1 MKRNDLQFFS
11 RLDLLFIVTPIF
23 IAFFIA
29 AIPKASEKNGVVKV
43 YISGELVYEQP
54 LTRTATWVVKN
65 DGEYL
70 STLVV
75 DGSKEKVRLVDS
87 NCPLKICERT
97 GWVGIGGSIVCV
109 PNKIVVK
116 VEGKTKASEIDIV
129 TW

>member
-1 MKRNDLQFFS
+1 MKRNDLPLFS
-11 RLDLLFIVTPIF
+11 RLDLLFMMMPIF

-29 AIPKASEKNGVVKV
+29 AIPKASENGLVRV
-43 YISGELVYEQP
+43 YINGELVYEQP
-54 LTRTATWVVKN
+54 LTRSATWVIKS
-65 DGEYL
+65 DGKYH
-70 STLVV
+70 STLIV

-109 PNKIVVK
+109 PNRVVVK
-116 VEGKTKASEIDIV
+116 VEGKTKTSEIDVV